1 MPSHGLQ
8 VSLCKASY
16 PFGIRK
22 RIEICILVHRCEGDS
37 SICEYFWSIH
47 VHLGPLWSLW
57 LKLPPYLHI
66 RPMPFWPMATAQA
79 ALISL
84 FHSLLLLEPDWVP
97 EKCSS
102 SKLQSLQEV
111 IQSLVDAIGTPPY
124 IQASISIWVAVCTAL
139 SLHTW
144 NLPCTP
150 ENLEPY
156 SNLRP
161 ICNKRPEHFA
171 SLAIL
176 RHQDH
181 PEELWTKL
189 CTAVDT
195 VRDLQCIIDINPSSD
210 QFQQLGSLAL
220 YYCELELM
228 NCIHILD
235 TRALPVAPGFPVMAS
250 QSQAAPVAFDES
262 TGWSMDGCF
271 WSFGIT
277 WHHLASFGSNDI
289 DRAMHNVT
297 KMRWVWNQFCSDVH
311 VVSVL
316 FT

>member
-1 MPSHGLQ
+1 M
-8 VSLCKASY
+8 
-16 PFGIRK
+16 
-22 RIEICILVHRCEGDS
+22 
-37 SICEYFWSIH
+37 
-47 VHLGPLWSLW
+47 
-57 LKLPPYLHI
+57 
-66 RPMPFWPMATAQA
+66 
-79 ALISL
+79 
-84 FHSLLLLEPDWVP
+84 P

-228 NCIHILD
+228 NCNPYLGYKGIACRTWISCDGFTVTSCTSRLRRIHWMIHGRMFLECWHP
-235 TRALPVAPGFPVMAS
+235 L
-250 QSQAAPVAFDES
+250 
-262 TGWSMDGCF
+262 
-271 WSFGIT
+271 GII
-277 WHHLASFGSNDI
+277 WHHLE
-289 DRAMHNVT
+289 AMTLIVQCPT
-297 KMRWVWNQFCSDVH
+297 
-311 VVSVL
+311 
-316 FT
+316 

>member
-1 MPSHGLQ
+1 MLWT
-8 VSLCKASY
+8 
-16 PFGIRK
+16 
-22 RIEICILVHRCEGDS
+22 CILVHRCEGDS

-47 VHLGPLWSLW
+47 VHLGPLGSSCYRTFITSSL
-57 LKLPPYLHI
+57 
-66 RPMPFWPMATAQA
+66 WPMASAKA

-84 FHSLLLLEPDWVP
+84 FHSLLLLEPDRVP

-144 NLPCTP
+144 NLQCTP

-156 SNLRP
+156 SDLRP

-235 TRALPVAPGFPVMAS
+235 TRALPVAPGFPVLAY
-250 QSQAAPVAFDES
+250 QAQAEPVVRDES
-262 TGWSMDGCF
+262 TGWS
-271 WSFGIT
+271 IT
-277 WHHLASFGSNDI
+277 WHHLASFGIIWKQWHWSCNAPRDK
-289 DRAMHNVT
+289 
-297 KMRWVWNQFCSDVH
+297 KMRWCWNQFCSEVH

>member
-1 MPSHGLQ
+1 MIGHAYVHSFTLSSG
-8 VSLCKASY
+8 
-16 PFGIRK
+16 FGTESGVPNSWARVDSENAK
-22 RIEICILVHRCEGDS
+22 FVDQQTVRSTFVCEGAS

-47 VHLGPLWSLW
+47 VHLGPLGSSCYRTFITSSL
-57 LKLPPYLHI
+57 
-66 RPMPFWPMATAQA
+66 WPMASAKA

-84 FHSLLLLEPDWVP
+84 FHSLLVLEPDRQP
-97 EKCSS
+97 EKCSAS
-102 SKLQSLQEV
+102 RLQSLQEV

-144 NLPCTP
+144 NLQCTP

-156 SNLRP
+156 SDLRP

-235 TRALPVAPGFPVMAS
+235 TRALPVAPGFPVLAY
-250 QSQAAPVAFDES
+250 QAQAEPVVRDES
-262 TGWSMDGCF
+262 TG
-271 WSFGIT
+271 
-277 WHHLASFGSNDI
+277 
-289 DRAMHNVT
+289 
-297 KMRWVWNQFCSDVH
+297 
-311 VVSVL
+311 
-316 FT
+316 

>member
-1 MPSHGLQ
+1 MLWT
-8 VSLCKASY
+8 
-16 PFGIRK
+16 
-22 RIEICILVHRCEGDS
+22 CILVHRCEGDS

-84 FHSLLLLEPDWVP
+84 FHSLLLLEPDRVP

-289 DRAMHNVT
+289 DRAMPHVT

-316 FT
+316 LT

>member
-1 MPSHGLQ
+1 M
-8 VSLCKASY
+8 
-16 PFGIRK
+16 
-22 RIEICILVHRCEGDS
+22 
-37 SICEYFWSIH
+37 
-47 VHLGPLWSLW
+47 
-57 LKLPPYLHI
+57 
-66 RPMPFWPMATAQA
+66 
-79 ALISL
+79 
-84 FHSLLLLEPDWVP
+84 P

-181 PEELWTKL
+181 AEELWTKL

-262 TGWSMDGCF
+262 TG
-271 WSFGIT
+271 
-277 WHHLASFGSNDI
+277 
-289 DRAMHNVT
+289 
-297 KMRWVWNQFCSDVH
+297 
-311 VVSVL
+311 
-316 FT
+316 